1 MNPHNISTFL
11 LMHRGEKHQSS
22 LWRQTTKERVEF
34 RGAGVGVLCLFCALS
49 HVEARTRIRKL
60 SWAVVPLGLSAK
72 KHFRCLP
79 APEELLGGRAE
90 ALLTRAREIS
100 GLPKVKQHL
109 R

>member
-1 MNPHNISTFL
+1 M
-11 LMHRGEKHQSS
+11 
-22 LWRQTTKERVEF
+22 
-34 RGAGVGVLCLFCALS
+34 
-49 HVEARTRIRKL
+49 RKL

-90 ALLTRAREIS
+90 ALLARAREIS